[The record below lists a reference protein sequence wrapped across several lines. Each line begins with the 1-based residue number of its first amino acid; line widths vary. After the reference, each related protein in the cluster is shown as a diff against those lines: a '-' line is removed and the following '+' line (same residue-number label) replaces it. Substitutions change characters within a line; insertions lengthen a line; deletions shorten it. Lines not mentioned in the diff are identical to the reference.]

1 MNPIETLKDGIV
13 NASWEKVCEAYQ
25 TLTGE
30 KISIECR
37 DVVLIDY
44 VVIEKCVREL
54 TEILEKKDWVSEN
67 IDLKPT
73 AAIEDEI
80 TNVEKSAKV
89 NKKTVH
95 GFNTV
100 VIDEARPSDE
110 QIELNKL
117 FRDKYHP
124 KHSRRHASLYNVV
137 CSLCDRK
144 FKSSDRPRGDIGQQ
158 CSECLSQKTLR

>member
-1 MNPIETLKDGIV
+1 MNPIATLKKGIK
-13 NASWEKVCEAYQ
+13 NSSWDQVCKAY
-25 TLTGE
+25 TAMTGE

-37 DVVLIDY
+37 DVGTIDY

-54 TEILEKKDWVSEN
+54 TAVLEKKDWVSEN

-73 AAIEDEI
+73 AVIEDKI
-80 TNVEKSAKV
+80 INVEKATKV
-89 NKKTVH
+89 INKAVH

-117 FRDKYHP
+117 FRDKYHR
-124 KHSRRHASLYNVV
+124 KNSRRHASLYNIV

-144 FKSSDRPRGDIGQQ
+144 FKSPDKPRGDIGQQ
-158 CSECLSQKTLR
+158 CSECLAKKR